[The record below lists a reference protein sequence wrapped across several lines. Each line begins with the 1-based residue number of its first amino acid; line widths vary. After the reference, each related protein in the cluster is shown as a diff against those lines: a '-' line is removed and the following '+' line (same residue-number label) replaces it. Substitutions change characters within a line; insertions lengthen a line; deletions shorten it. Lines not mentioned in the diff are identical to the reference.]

1 MTVEEAIAL
10 VEQLLERGR
19 LTRVQEIVFRRSW
32 DGKTYQ
38 EMAEDLT
45 YDPGHIK
52 DVGSELWQ
60 SLSKALGEK
69 VTKNN
74 LCGVLKRT
82 AQRQNDTTASS
93 TPNHQLSTSKTDW
106 GEAINVSHFYGRTT
120 ELETLSEWIV
130 RDRCCLVA
138 LLGMG
143 GMGKTA
149 LSVKL
154 AEQLQGEF
162 EYVIWRSLQNAPPV
176 EEILTDLVYFFSNQ
190 QEISLSDKLSDQVS
204 RVLHYFRSSRCLVIL
219 DNLESVL
226 RDGTSAGQYEQGYE
240 GYGYLLER
248 VGEINHQSCLIF
260 TSREKPK
267 EIALLCGSALRV
279 RSLLLQGLTLV
290 EGHKIFDAKGCFG
303 VSEQELQEVCDHF
316 AGNPLA
322 LKIAASAVQEVY
334 AGDLRELMPFL
345 RQGKLHFE
353 DINDLLEQQFNRLS
367 PLEQQVMYWLAV
379 NREPVSLGE
388 LGADFVCQTVV
399 GQLLDTAQ
407 SLRRRAFIEQHTQQ
421 LALQPVVLE
430 YVTHRII
437 TGVCEDIA
445 NQQQQFLND
454 YALTKAQSKEYIRQ
468 AQIRLIVRPIINRLV
483 EMLSSINRIERKLK
497 QMLALVQQEMP
508 LKLGYAAGNIL
519 NILCEINA
527 DLSNLDCSYLV
538 IWQAYLADTT
548 LYNIN
553 FAHSQFA
560 KSVFKQTFGAVLCLA
575 FSPNGE
581 VLASSDAKSEI
592 NLWRV
597 ADGQC
602 LLTMRGHTNWVR
614 RIAFS
619 PDGHSIAS
627 TSTDGTIR
635 IWNVEDGRCLQIIR
649 EYSCI
654 SYSVC
659 FSPDGQL
666 LASSGE
672 DCKVRIWDVQN
683 RKCLQAMDGHT
694 HWAFS
699 ASFSPDGKLLA
710 SGSRDQTIRIWDVE
724 DGRCVRAIAGHEG
737 WVVPVSFSPDGRQI
751 ASASFDSSV
760 RIWNVED
767 GECLHILQGHTKW
780 VWSVAWSPDG
790 QQIASAGIDQTIR
803 IWEAKSGKSLHVIPG
818 HTHQIWSVAFH
829 PDGTKLA
836 SAGDD
841 ETIRFWDARNGKC
854 MGFMGGHTNWVRSVA
869 FSANG
874 QTLVSAHKDCSVRI
888 WDVSSPN
895 CLHTLNRHNRPVLS
909 VAFAPNSQI
918 FASGSED
925 QTVKIWNLSHRSCLH
940 TLTGHTSAVWSVAF
954 SPNPPSPTPDRSSRE
969 TRPHGWLP
977 LIRGVGGL
985 LASCSLDRT
994 IRIWDVSNGNCLHVL
1009 VGHGDRIGCVTFSPD
1024 GSQIA
1029 SASEDQTVKLW
1040 DVRSGECLKTLQHQQ
1055 RVWSVVFSPDGKN
1068 IATGCLDNTIHI
1080 WDVQN
1085 SECLRTLVGHTGWV
1099 LSVIFSHDG
1108 HQLISGSSDQT
1119 VKIWDVN
1126 SGQCLY
1132 NLQQHT
1138 NWVWSVA
1145 LSPSNHIIA
1154 SASEDETIHLW
1165 NKQTEAWRATL
1176 QAKRPYEGMNITGVT
1191 GLTSAQEAA
1200 LRALGA
1206 VEIS

>member
-1 MTVEEAIAL
+1 MTLEEAIAL
-10 VEQLLERGR
+10 IEQLLERGR
-19 LTRVQEIVFRRSW
+19 LTKIQEIVFRYSW
-32 DGKTYQ
+32 EGKTYL
-38 EMAEDLT
+38 EMAKEVT

-74 LCGVLKRT
+74 LHGVLKRN
-82 AQRQNDTTASS
+82 AQQQNHTTASS
-93 TPNHQLSTSKTDW
+93 TPNDQISTSQTDW
-106 GEAINVSHFYGRTT
+106 GEAIDVSHFYGRTT
-120 ELETLSEWIV
+120 ELETLREWIM
-130 RDRCCLVA
+130 RDRCRIVA

-176 EEILTDLVYFFSNQ
+176 EEILADLVHFFSDQ
-190 QEISLSDKLSDQVS
+190 QEISLPDKLSDQVS

-219 DNLESVL
+219 DNLETVL
-226 RDGTSAGQYEQGYE
+226 QDGTSAGKYEQGYE
-240 GYGYLLER
+240 GYGYLLKCVAE
-248 VGEINHQSCLIF
+248 VNHQSCLIL

-267 EIALLCGSALRV
+267 EVALLEGPTVRV
-279 RSLLLQGLTLV
+279 RSLLLQGLTLL
-290 EGHKIFDAKGCFG
+290 EGLEIFHAKGCFG
-303 VSEQELQEVCDHF
+303 ISEQELQEVCNHF

-334 AGDLRELMPFL
+334 GGDLGQLMPFL
-345 RQGKLHFE
+345 QQGKLQFE
-353 DINDLLEQQFNRLS
+353 DINDLLQQQFNRLS

-379 NREPVSLGE
+379 NREPISLGE
-388 LGADFVCQTVV
+388 LEADFVSKTVV
-399 GQLLDTAQ
+399 GQLLDAAH
-407 SLRRRAFIEQHTQQ
+407 SLRRRAFIEQQAQQ

-437 TGVCEDIA
+437 AGVCEDIA
-445 NQQQQFLND
+445 NQRQQFLND
-454 YALTKAQSKEYIRQ
+454 YALTKAQSKEYVRQ

-483 EMLSSINRIERKLK
+483 GMQGSINSIERQLK
-497 QMLALVQQEMP
+497 QMLALLQQEMP

-527 DLSNLDCSYLV
+527 DLSHLDCSYLV

-548 LYNIN
+548 LHNVN

-581 VLASSDAKSEI
+581 ILASSDAKGEI

-602 LLTMRGHTNWVR
+602 LLTMHGHTNWVR

-619 PDGHSIAS
+619 PDGYSIAS

-635 IWNVEDGRCLQIIR
+635 IWDVQDGRCLQIIR

-659 FSPDGQL
+659 FSPDGKL

-683 RKCLQAMDGHT
+683 RNCLQVMEGHT
-694 HWAFS
+694 HWALS

-710 SGSRDQTIRIWDVE
+710 SGSCDKTIRIWDVHS
-724 DGRCVRAIAGHEG
+724 GKCVRAIAGHEG
-737 WVVPVSFSPDGRQI
+737 WVVPVTFSPDGQQI
-751 ASASFDSSV
+751 ASGSFDSSV

-767 GECLHILQGHTKW
+767 GECLHTLQGHTKW

-790 QQIASAGIDQTIR
+790 QQVASAGIDQTIR
-803 IWEAKSGKSLHVIPG
+803 IWSPKSGKCLHVIAG

-836 SAGDD
+836 SGGDD
-841 ETIRFWDARNGKC
+841 QTIRFWDARNGKC
-854 MGFMGGHTNWVRSVA
+854 LSFMGGHTNWVRSVA
-869 FSANG
+869 FSTDG

-888 WDVSSPN
+888 WDVNSRN
-895 CLHTLNRHNRPVLS
+895 CLHTLNRHQDSVLS
-909 VAFAPNSQI
+909 VAFAPDRQI

-925 QTVKIWNLSHRSCLH
+925 QTVKIWHLSNRSCLH
-940 TLTGHTSAVWSVAF
+940 TLTGHTGAVWSVAF
-954 SPNPPSPTPDRSSRE
+954 SPN
-969 TRPHGWLP
+969 GQY
-977 LIRGVGGL
+977 

-994 IRIWDVSNGNCLHVL
+994 IRIWDVSNGNCLHTL
-1009 VGHGDRIGCVTFSPD
+1009 VGHGDRIGCVAFSPV

-1055 RVWSVVFSPDGKN
+1055 RVWSVAFSPDGN
-1068 IATGCLDNTIHI
+1068 SIASGCLDNTIHI

-1099 LSVIFSHDG
+1099 LSVIFNHDG

-1119 VKIWDVN
+1119 VKVWDVN
-1126 SGQCLY
+1126 SGDYLY
-1132 NLQQHT
+1132 NMQQHT

-1145 LSPSNHIIA
+1145 LSPNNHIIA
-1154 SASEDETIHLW
+1154 SAGEDEAIHLV
-1165 NKQTEAWRATL
+1165 NKETGEWKATL

-1191 GLTSAQEAA
+1191 GFTTAQEAA